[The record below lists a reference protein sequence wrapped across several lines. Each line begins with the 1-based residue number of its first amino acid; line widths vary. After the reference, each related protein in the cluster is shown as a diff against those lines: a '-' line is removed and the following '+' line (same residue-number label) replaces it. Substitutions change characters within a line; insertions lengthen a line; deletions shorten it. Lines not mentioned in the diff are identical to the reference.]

1 MVEEI
6 KPEEFLPTE
15 KKLLVEDEGEDF
27 EWGLDEEI
35 GQYGVK
41 QISVDRVTMK
51 AIARRSTSVKIL
63 RFLLKHSERD
73 FSCKEVHKKLEIP
86 YMTVNYALRKLVK
99 ASVLELVIPYAVDK
113 RNKCYRVVN
122 SKVAEAIIKLHDRF
136 ASFKLAR
143 LLPLSIS
150 SYVSLNEL
158 KKKPEFLEICIKF
171 NLELEEGIE
180 ALRLNHRKV
189 ECVFSNDYGS
199 KRQLIGFRRKEQ

>member
-6 KPEEFLPTE
+6 KPEELLPTGE
-15 KKLLVEDEGEDF
+15 KLLVEDEGEDF

-51 AIARRSTSVKIL
+51 AIARRSTSVRIL

-113 RNKCYRVVN
+113 RNKSYRIAN
-122 SKVAEAIIKLHDRF
+122 LKVAEAIIRLHDKF
-136 ASFKLAR
+136 VSFKLAKF
-143 LLPLSIS
+143 LPFSYISINS
-150 SYVSLNEL
+150 L
-158 KKKPEFLEICIKF
+158 KKNQKF
-171 NLELEEGIE
+171 VNLCEKYRMTPDEGIE
-180 ALRLNHRKV
+180 ALKLNHRKV

>member
-1 MVEEI
+1 MVEE
-6 KPEEFLPTE
+6 KNPEELLPTE
-15 KKLLVEDEGEDF
+15 KKLLVEDEGEDL
-27 EWGLDEEI
+27 EWLIDKEI

-41 QISVDRVTMK
+41 QINVDRVTMK

-122 SKVAEAIIKLHDRF
+122 SKVVEAIIRLHDRF

-143 LLPLSIS
+143 LLPYKYKMTIR
-150 SYVSLNEL
+150 EL
-158 KKKPEFLEICIKF
+158 KENPKFLEICKKF
-171 NLELEEGIE
+171 KLSPDIGIE
-180 ALRLNHRKV
+180 ALKLNKRKV
-189 ECVFSNDYGS
+189 EPVYSGTYGHGD
-199 KRQLIGFRRKEQ
+199 KPVGFRRKEQ